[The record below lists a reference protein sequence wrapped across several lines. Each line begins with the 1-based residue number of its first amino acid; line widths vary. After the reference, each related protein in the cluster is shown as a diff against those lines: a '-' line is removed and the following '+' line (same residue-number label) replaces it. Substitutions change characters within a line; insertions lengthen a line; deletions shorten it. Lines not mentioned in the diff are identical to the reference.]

1 MTYLSET
8 NPSFVEG
15 IKRVENNIHRAKKVG
30 EYVEKDGV
38 WKWFPGKSPEGGLPT
53 LAWGHKITPIEWER
67 KKVIVGASNDGT
79 TFLYDSKDFRYG
91 ITDAEADWILKDDLN
106 EAERLASK
114 DWDNYH
120 GKANNRLWDSLPD
133 KYKGAMINL
142 VFNAGPLAKKG
153 KWIWTTVAR
162 GVLAN
167 DDMLVLK
174 GMVTSY
180 KKPNGQ
186 RVQLT
191 SRAMEIGKALGLP
204 YQALEKK

>member
-1 MTYLSET
+1 MSYLSDT

-15 IKRVENNIHRAKKVG
+15 IKRVENNIHRAKRVK

-53 LAWGHKITPIEWER
+53 LAWGHKITPKEWET
-67 KKVIVGASNDGT
+67 KKLLG
-79 TFLYDSKDFRYG
+79 KDFRNG
-91 ITDAEADWILKDDLN
+91 LTDEEVNKLLKIDMDYAEDL
-106 EAERLASK
+106 AQR

-120 GKANNRLWDSLPD
+120 GKANNRLWDDLPD
-133 KYKGAMINL
+133 KYKGAMVNL

-153 KWIWTTVAR
+153 KWIWTTLAR

-167 DDMLVLK
+167 DDILVLR

-191 SRAMEIGKALGLP
+191 NRAIEIGKALGLP
-204 YQALEKK
+204 WQALNKQLELPFKESK